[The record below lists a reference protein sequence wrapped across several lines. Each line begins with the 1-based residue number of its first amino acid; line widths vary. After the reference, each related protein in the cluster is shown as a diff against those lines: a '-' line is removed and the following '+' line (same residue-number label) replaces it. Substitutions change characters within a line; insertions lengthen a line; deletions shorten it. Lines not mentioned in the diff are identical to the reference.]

1 MFTVRLAKR
10 ECTDM
15 SKIEYFL
22 KRAQTGFLGMSL
34 GNRPYV
40 VPMNYTWWN
49 GAIYVHGAE
58 EGRRAQCLRAN
69 ANVCFTIGE
78 YYGTITSPI
87 PAHTDTAYMSVV
99 IDGRASFVTDI
110 AEATEA
116 MQSMLDKY
124 VPGFYDQPLAS
135 SHVEKYRSSLG
146 SKTAIMKIDPIAIVA
161 KENAPVQEKMFHPG
175 MKNR

>member
-10 ECTDM
+10 ECTDP
-15 SKIEYFL
+15 SKIEYFM
-22 KRAQTGFLGMSL
+22 KHAQTGFLGMSL
-34 GNRPYV
+34 GDQPYV
-40 VPMNYTWWN
+40 IPMNFTWWN

-58 EGRRAQCLRAN
+58 EGRRAQYLRAN

-78 YYGTITSPI
+78 HYGTVTSPV

-110 AEATEA
+110 DEATEA

-124 VPGFYDQPLAS
+124 VPGYYDQPLAS

-146 SKTAIMKIDPIAIVA
+146 SKTAIMKIEPIAITA
-161 KENAPVQEKMFHPG
+161 KENAPVEEKMFHPG
-175 MKNR
+175 MKLR

>member
-10 ECTDM
+10 ECTDL
-15 SKIEYFL
+15 SKIENFL
-22 KRAQTGFLGMSL
+22 KRAQIGFLGMSL
-34 GNRPYV
+34 GDQPYV
-40 VPMNYTWWN
+40 VPMNFTWWK

-58 EGRRAQCLRAN
+58 EGKRAHYLRAN
-69 ANVCFTIGE
+69 GNVCFSISE
-78 YYGTITSPI
+78 NYGTMTSPI

-99 IDGRASFVTDI
+99 IDGRASFLTDI
-110 AEATEA
+110 VEATEA

-146 SKTAIMKIDPIAIVA
+146 GKTAIMRIDPIAITA
-161 KENAPVQEKMFHPG
+161 KENEPVQEKMFQPG
-175 MKNR
+175 MKLR